1 MYAKSIEWTEQKSRC
16 RNGAMENGK
25 LPPNRGNVNDQ
36 VWHQAQVFFHRSNIR
51 KGWIYFERSQSF
63 GNGKKN
69 LRIMKVEEALL
80 FVLFLGRKGVRMYH
94 VANTVVGFEVGRI

>member
-1 MYAKSIEWTEQKSRC
+1 MTKFGTRLRFSFIGQTSGKVGSIS
-16 RNGAMENGK
+16 
-25 LPPNRGNVNDQ
+25 
-36 VWHQAQVFFHRSNIR
+36 
-51 KGWIYFERSQSF
+51 KGVKALEM
-63 GNGKKN
+63 GKKN